1 MRYYI
6 LLIFF
11 FIHSAKASS
20 SGYGLPEKKKGPLF
34 FVAPHFG
41 FIAAHTK
48 KMEHLI
54 RGHSYGVQGQI
65 LFQSSGTKKWQKSYN
80 HPDSGLDFFLNHTGN
95 PQQLGW
101 QFNAAYFLNLPLNK
115 SHASRRKASFDF
127 SEKKFHWL
135 GLSIGAGY
143 ASKIWDLRENH
154 QAAVLGSHFN
164 AALILQYTL
173 KLAQLNS
180 AQIRAGLRVTHF
192 SNGAFQLPNL
202 GTNNLSVFMGFY
214 LNNKPKPPIPFD
226 KAQVVKVQTEP
237 RDSAVGHFC
246 QSLVV
251 SFGAKETP
259 PANGKKYIVNSWTY
273 LMDYRLS
280 NKSSIGLGA
289 DAFYSAVIHKL
300 IEEKDEKKYP
310 ASRAIQA
317 GVHFCYSLHFDRF
330 ELKISQ
336 GYYLRDKWT
345 LDGHL
350 YNRFGLRYHWNNHFF
365 GNLMLKTHFAKADFV
380 ELGIGYKF

>member
-1 MRYYI
+1 MRYFLLFII
-6 LLIFF
+6 L
-11 FIHSAKASS
+11 FILHSEGR
-20 SGYGLPEKKKGPLF
+20 SGSYGIPGKKKESAF

-65 LFQSSGTKKWQKSYN
+65 LFQSSRTKKWQQFYN
-80 HPDSGLDFFLNHTGN
+80 HPDSGIDFFLNHTGN

-101 QFNAAYFLNLPLNK
+101 QLNAAYFLNLPLNR
-115 SHASRRKASFDF
+115 ANACRKRTNFDF
-127 SEKKFHWL
+127 SERKFHWL
-135 GLSIGAGY
+135 GLGIGAGY
-143 ASKIWDLRENH
+143 ASKIWDLRDNH
-154 QAAVLGSHFN
+154 QAAVLGSHLN

-173 KLAQLNS
+173 KLAQLNLG
-180 AQIRAGLRVTHF
+180 QIRTGIRVTHF

-214 LNNKPKPPIPFD
+214 FGGNYKSKIPLES
-226 KAQVVKVQTEP
+226 KEIKIAP
-237 RDSAVGHFC
+237 GDSAIGKFR
-246 QSLVV
+246 QSFAIAL
-251 SFGAKETP
+251 GAKETP
-259 PANGKKYIVNSWTY
+259 PANGKKYMVTSWTY
-273 LMDYRLS
+273 LMEYRLS

-289 DAFYSAVIHKL
+289 DAFYSSVIHKL
-300 IEEKDEKKYP
+300 IDEKDDKEYP
-310 ASRAIQA
+310 ASKAIQA
-317 GVHFCYSLHFDRF
+317 GIHFCYSLHFNRF

-345 LDGHL
+345 FDGHL
-350 YNRFGLRYHWNNHFF
+350 YNRFGLRYFWNEHFF

-380 ELGIGYKF
+380 EIGIGYKF